1 MDVEILIKILK
12 EEGELTKKNLFQMT
26 LGLQFKN
33 NELLNEDGDLFLTV
47 DSLITL
53 NNYVTDSHNILLR
66 QINVKP
72 AFHNKQYMDFTMIET
87 ELYTLVDRFNNRQIT
102 PRVFVIYFLIKYIHF
117 QMVMA
122 EHVKFYL
129 KTDTKFYQ
137 ILKMIFS
144 YGKQLI
150 FQNVIIILFLIL
162 LDQIFHSDCIVNN
175 GNILTNGRWRCYHEM
190 GQKICYKYA

>member
-1 MDVEILIKILK
+1 
-12 EEGELTKKNLFQMT
+12 
-26 LGLQFKN
+26 
-33 NELLNEDGDLFLTV
+33 
-47 DSLITL
+47 
-53 NNYVTDSHNILLR
+53 
-66 QINVKP
+66 
-72 AFHNKQYMDFTMIET
+72 
-87 ELYTLVDRFNNRQIT
+87 
-102 PRVFVIYFLIKYIHF
+102 
-117 QMVMA
+117 MA

-150 FQNVIIILFLIL
+150 FRTVIIILFLLL

-175 GNILTNGRWRCYHEM
+175 GNILTNGRWRCYREM